1 MLTKKLF
8 RPDLVAACFFYM
20 VCLFNLAAHRQGYRV
35 TTIHMGNGWVTLQP
49 CLCAAELNH
58 VKTIEFRGES

>member
-1 MLTKKLF
+1 
-8 RPDLVAACFFYM
+8 M

-58 VKTIEFRGES
+58 VKTIEFPGESVQISLLQLPLCCWHQF